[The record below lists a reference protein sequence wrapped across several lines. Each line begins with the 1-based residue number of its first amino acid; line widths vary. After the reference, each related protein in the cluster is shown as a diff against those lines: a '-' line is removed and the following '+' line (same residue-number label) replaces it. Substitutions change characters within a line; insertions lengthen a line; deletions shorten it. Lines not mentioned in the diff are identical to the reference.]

1 MSALIKKDEYGVL
14 RPVDSDGYTVYLPD
28 KLSGLLE
35 LAADSMESLAKGS
48 YYYPSSHTGFKSVL
62 TSEDGRTLVNYA
74 GAVMVAELGV
84 TPELGDVSNDDFDT
98 EEDYAFQ
105 LRAVDAVSNLYDV
118 RDGALLNALCE
129 EVVLAADTPCRE
141 YIEMRDE
148 IYRRFDDEA
157 TPEQAA
163 VVAKWARYASLVN
176 LQVGYSG
183 WVETIAVTANLREIA
198 HDCGKV
204 GW

>member
-1 MSALIKKDEYGVL
+1 MSALINKDEYGVL
-14 RPVDSDGYTVYLPD
+14 TPVDSEGYTIYLPD

-35 LAADSMESLAKGS
+35 LAADSMESLSKGGL
-48 YYYPSSHTGFKSVL
+48 YYPSSRTGFKSVL
-62 TSEDGRTLVNYA
+62 TSDNGRIYVNYA
-74 GAVMVAELGV
+74 GAVMVAKLGV

-105 LRAVDAVSNLYDV
+105 LRAVDAVANQYDV
-118 RDGALLNALCE
+118 RDGVLLNALCE
-129 EVVLAADTPCRE
+129 EIVLATDTPCDE
-141 YIEMRDE
+141 YREMRDE
-148 IYRRFDDEA
+148 IYRRFDAEA

-163 VVAKWARYASLVN
+163 VVAKWAQYASLVQ
-176 LQVGYSG
+176 LDVGYSG
-183 WVETIAVTANLREIA
+183 WVDTIAITANLREIA